1 MRLALVIAIS
11 ILAHAAFNGS
21 RVTVSLFALQ
31 LGATPFT
38 VGVLMSLYA
47 LLPMLAAV
55 HAGRL
60 VDRIGPR
67 RPALWSMLV
76 VLAGGLLPFAW
87 PAMPALYIASVM
99 IGSGFM
105 LMHVAVNNAVGA
117 LGTSENRTANFS
129 WMALGFSISG
139 FFGPMVAGFAID
151 GVGHRWTFLILAC
164 FTLAAL
170 ILFARKRH
178 AFHGTPAAR
187 AQAET
192 AKPRV
197 TDLLGDRRMRAVFVA
212 SGLLSM
218 GWDLFTF
225 VIPIYCSKIGLS
237 ASSIG
242 VIMGA
247 FALATFAV
255 RLVMPML
262 ARRLREWQVI
272 SASLLI
278 AAVAYALFPFSH
290 SMAPMLALSCLLG
303 LGLGCAQPMVMGLL
317 YAASPP
323 GRQGEAVGIRT
334 TVLNTSSTLLPL
346 FSGALG
352 AALGMG
358 PVFWII
364 AALMGSGGYVAARKA
379 RRGS

>member
-31 LGATPFT
+31 LGAPFT

-76 VLAGGLLPFAW
+76 VLTGGLLPFAW

-105 LMHVAVNNAVGA
+105 LMRVAVNNAVGA

-164 FTLAAL
+164 FTLAA
-170 ILFARKRH
+170 
-178 AFHGTPAAR
+178 PVR
-187 AQAET
+187 AQA
-192 AKPRV
+192 ARLPRQTGRARPGRNRQAARHGPARRSPDARGV
-197 TDLLGDRRMRAVFVA
+197 RRQRPAVDGLGPVHLRDPDLLLRRSACRPRA
-212 SGLLSM
+212 
-218 GWDLFTF
+218 
-225 VIPIYCSKIGLS
+225 S
-237 ASSIG
+237 A
-242 VIMGA
+242 
-247 FALATFAV
+247 
-255 RLVMPML
+255 
-262 ARRLREWQVI
+262 
-272 SASLLI
+272 
-278 AAVAYALFPFSH
+278 
-290 SMAPMLALSCLLG
+290 
-303 LGLGCAQPMVMGLL
+303 
-317 YAASPP
+317 
-323 GRQGEAVGIRT
+323 
-334 TVLNTSSTLLPL
+334 
-346 FSGALG
+346 
-352 AALGMG
+352 
-358 PVFWII
+358 
-364 AALMGSGGYVAARKA
+364 
-379 RRGS
+379 